1 MSMSNQDL
9 SRRTPRHSVPL
20 SDAMNQLLR
29 GAFTSPF
36 GLAAATT
43 LSAEMNLYETN
54 DNYILL
60 VPVPGVKPDQL
71 SITVRENVVTIQGST
86 EIPAP
91 EGARPIYMGTGPS
104 QIREQIQ
111 LPGDV
116 NADQAVATYDNGVLT
131 LTLPKAPSAR
141 ERAIP
146 MRLGSTGQ
154 TFQGQQGQMGQGQM
168 GQGQMGQG
176 QMGQGQM
183 GQGQQQQQQ
192 KWQDQTQSH

>member
-1 MSMSNQDL
+1 MSMSNQDQ

-54 DNYILL
+54 DSYIVQ
-60 VPVPGVKPDQL
+60 VPLPGVQPDQL
-71 SITVRENVVTIQGST
+71 SITARENVVTLQGTT

-91 EGARPIYMGTGPS
+91 EGARNLYAGA
-104 QIREQIQ
+104 IRGQFREMVQ

-116 NADQAVATYDNGVLT
+116 DADKASASYNNGVLT
-131 LTLPKAPSAR
+131 LTLPKAASAR
-141 ERAIP
+141 ERAIKVTQV
-146 MRLGSTGQ
+146 GGQ
-154 TFQGQQGQMGQGQM
+154 TQGGGQGQM
-168 GQGQMGQG
+168 QG
-176 QMGQGQM
+176 
-183 GQGQQQQQQ
+183 
-192 KWQDQTQSH
+192 H